1 MKSRESYKKEV
12 DKILEIYSNFSI
24 EDIATSLF
32 ISSIWLK
39 NIASPIKHQF
49 MVAVFVATSPE
60 KFSPKNQ
67 INNYQNF
74 AQLLQSLFKC
84 IPSFTTLEDYVPETD
99 WGQIRF
105 PHNGTN
111 YKFFYGNELSNIYEY
126 LTLFQMLYGGF
137 DKEYENLSGRSPN
150 NELEYCLILQQE
162 FISKIDT
169 QPSKENL
176 EALSS
181 GYIEIP
187 PEIFWK
193 QAMNFYFQFNAQKL
207 VSLEFANIFSTSF
220 GELDIHNILNWEAFG
235 EAIFYGKLLPYYFVR
250 SENNYYPLLPR
261 RYSSILFDHWSSI
274 FSKHHINVQT
284 ENAPYHIV
292 MGKLL
297 HQYIINRTE
306 ADILPFVTAITPED
320 KPHEILFPS
329 VFISKD
335 KLVLLHLLPPLTSPE
350 EIERKLIE
358 VSPKIQRAIEL
369 IEVPPITLGLFF
381 KQQKVQIQNSKNE
394 SKLTPELVI
403 VIPQTS
409 TSIGSVKIPNEL
421 PGRLIFLDQLLGI
434 LDELKHIT
442 RFAEFLKYWD
452 DLKHQISPI
461 YSPLDILASFESS
474 KGVLVDGAIEP
485 TFISL
490 YPHWGTDVRYKSLSQ
505 FWSNYPEIG
514 YYGDPRSWEVER
526 INETSVRLNSK
537 SHRSWA
543 FCSQVGTTHV
553 FISSPF
559 AKMSFEQGKIAFFLL
574 ECLEDTINTRKA
586 TVEKHGYFKKFNKLL
601 ILFFPLS
608 LIHESDEF
616 KYLRHLNCLNEI
628 WLSDVGRPHPDY
640 YGVRIVFNDELIQT
654 EFEKTQNASLEVSLL
669 LEVVNQVDRIIRDSS
684 TQEIIEELK
693 HTENRKPR
701 FKLFAVDRLAAF
713 PELIDPYK
721 PEDYHFKK
729 ARKRIA
735 QLALENR
742 LSKGFYDLEEA
753 APILAKLKDILIAEV
768 NTEITQFN
776 LSQAI
781 PEVLTR
787 VDALNHKHE
796 IDLLRVK
803 KGTQH
808 DVDYDPTEEY
818 ADHKSKYPR
827 MHRNYRY
834 LLEKLVQISPQGQTN
849 LEKGRLQY
857 LLAFID
863 WLYVFYEASDALY
876 YGLQPVGIK
885 LSDSFIPEIKYK
897 EEQRNQEKM
906 FSLIEANVEL
916 GKQGSKEDSAN
927 STNIDP
933 NFFDDIDKV
942 FNQDLGFRFSFMLKV
957 LHVLSMWPAYL
968 GSQKNETPFYSAT
981 YKDIEKNCLQAIE
994 EILPEEIEPILDFL
1008 LLKQNEVIRVIGE
1021 ETDCADLPIWEHRK
1035 RFSRYNIRPLILID
1049 KKYYWGPYS
1058 TRRSGIIWSGNVTS
1072 GTLPTDIQSRK
1083 IEKVIEG
1090 IKRQLEKEIVA
1101 KGLKAIQRYT
1111 SYFLS
1116 EKYLHRVDPGGN
1128 HPNQHQLGDFD
1139 ILAFISEKNIILNIE
1154 CKHHNL
1160 PFCLKDAKRYRETIF
1175 GREGK
1180 SEGDIRM
1187 IQKRHKYL
1195 SENIMKISNGLK
1207 WPISK
1212 DKLPEIIS
1220 IHLSQGMLPW
1230 TMFPPKNVN
1239 IVFLTTELLSD
1250 FIKDYNRVQ
1259 EAESQQ

>member
-12 DKILEIYSNFSI
+12 DKVLEIYSNFSI

-39 NIASPIKHQF
+39 NIASPVKHQF
-49 MVAVFVATSPE
+49 MVAILVATSPE

-67 INNYQNF
+67 INNYQDF
-74 AQLLQSLFKC
+74 TQLLQSLFKC

-176 EALSS
+176 EDLSL

-187 PEIFWK
+187 PARFWE
-193 QAMNFYFQFNAQKL
+193 QTRNFYTQFNAQKL
-207 VSLEFANIFSTSF
+207 VPLEFLNIFSCSF
-220 GELDIHNILNWEAFG
+220 GELDIHNILDWETFG
-235 EAIFYGKLLPYYFVR
+235 ETIYYGKLLPCFFVKT
-250 SENNYYPLLPR
+250 ENNYLPILPR

-274 FSKHHINVQT
+274 FSKYNLNVQT
-284 ENAPYHIV
+284 GNDPYHIV
-292 MGKLL
+292 MGQRLY
-297 HQYIINRTE
+297 QYIISRTN
-306 ADILPFVTAITPED
+306 ADVFPLVSAITTED
-320 KPHEILFPS
+320 KPHEILFSS
-329 VFISKD
+329 VFVSRD
-335 KLVLLHLLPPLTSPE
+335 KLVLLHLFSPLTSAK
-350 EIERKLIE
+350 EIERKLIG
-358 VSPKIQRAIEL
+358 VLPKLKRAIEL
-369 IEVPPITLGLFF
+369 VAVPPITLGLPF
-381 KQQKVQIQNSKNE
+381 KQQKVQIQNNKDE

-409 TSIGSVKIPNEL
+409 TSIGSIKIPNEL

-442 RFAEFLKYWD
+442 RFTEFLEYWD
-452 DLKHQISPI
+452 ALKHKIPPI
-461 YSPLDILASFESS
+461 VSPLDILASFESS
-474 KGVLVDGAIEP
+474 KGVLIDGAIDP

-490 YPHWGTDVRYKSLSQ
+490 YPHWGTNARYKSLSQ
-505 FWSNYPEIG
+505 FWSNYPEID
-514 YYGDPRSWEVER
+514 YYGNPRSWEVER
-526 INETSVRLNSK
+526 INETSVRLNSR

-543 FCSQVGTTHV
+543 FCSKVGTTHV

-559 AKMSFEQGKIAFFLL
+559 AKMSFEQGKTAFFLL

-586 TVEKHGYFKKFNKLL
+586 TIEKHGYFKKFNKLL

-616 KYLRHLNCLNEI
+616 EYLRHLNCLNEI
-628 WLSDVGRPHPDY
+628 WLSDIGKPHPDY
-640 YGVRIVFNDELIQT
+640 YRVRIVFNDELIHT
-654 EFEKTQNASLEVSLL
+654 KFETIQDASLEVSLL
-669 LEVVNQVDRIIRDSS
+669 LEVVNQVDCIFRDSS
-684 TQEIIEELK
+684 TQGVIEELK

-701 FKLFAVDRLAAF
+701 FKLFSVDKLAAF

-735 QLALENR
+735 QLALKNR
-742 LSKGFYDLEEA
+742 LSKGVYDLEEA
-753 APILAKLKDILIAEV
+753 APILTKLKNILITEL

-776 LSQAI
+776 LPQAI

-834 LLEKLVQISPQGQTN
+834 LLEKLVQISPQGKTD
-849 LEKGRLQY
+849 LEKDRLQY

-863 WLYVFYEASDALY
+863 WLHVFYEASDVLY
-876 YGLQPVGIK
+876 YGLQPVGME
-885 LSDSFIPEIKYK
+885 LSDSFIPKIKYK
-897 EEQRNQEKM
+897 DELRNQEKT
-906 FSLIEANVEL
+906 FSLMEANVEL
-916 GKQGSKEDSAN
+916 GKRGSKEDSAN
-927 STNIDP
+927 STNVGP
-933 NFFDDIDKV
+933 NFFDDIDKS

-968 GSQKNETPFYSAT
+968 GPHDEKPFYSAT

-994 EILPEEIEPILDFL
+994 GILPEEIEPILDFL
-1008 LLKQNEVIRVIGE
+1008 LLKKNEVIRVIGQE
-1021 ETDCADLPIWEHRK
+1021 EDCADLPIWEHRK

-1101 KGLKAIQRYT
+1101 KGLKTIQRYT

-1195 SENIMKISNGLK
+1195 SENIIKISNGLK

-1212 DKLPEIIS
+1212 DKLPGIIS
-1220 IHLSQGMLPW
+1220 IHLSQEMLPW

-1239 IVFLTTELLSD
+1239 IIFLTTGLLSD
-1250 FIKDYNRVQ
+1250 FIERL
-1259 EAESQQ
+1259 